1 MLIASSPLAHSL
13 PSSSVSVG
21 ITPSYRKL
29 LVCGIGHSTIPGLT
43 RIVPLQWP
51 SCVDPFTETTSEDD
65 RV

>member
-1 MLIASSPLAHSL
+1 MLSVNTPLAHSL

-21 ITPSYRKL
+21 IAPSYRKL

-43 RIVPLQWP
+43 RVASLQLP
-51 SCVDPFTETTSEDD
+51 SYVYPFTETISEDD